1 MSFTVDYTVQFH
13 ETDAAGVVYF
23 ANGLTICHGA
33 YEASLA
39 AVGINL
45 AEFFSPKKLAYPIVR
60 ATIDFWRPMQCG
72 DHVKIELL
80 PQHLDK
86 STFEVQYSILFHGES
101 RQPVAQALTR
111 HVCIGVPERQRHPL
125 PTEIEDWIQRWGECA
140 SR

>member
-1 MSFTVDYTVQFH
+1 MSFTVDHTVQFH

-39 AVGINL
+39 AADINL
-45 AEFFSPKKLAYPIVR
+45 AEFFSPKKLAFPIVR

-80 PQHLDK
+80 PQPLDK
-86 STFEVQYSILFHGES
+86 STFEVQYSILSPSQS
-101 RQPVAQALTR
+101 RQPVAHALTR
-111 HVCIGVPERQRHPL
+111 HVCINLPERQRHSL
-125 PTEIEDWIQRWGECA
+125 PTEVEVWLQRWGECA
-140 SR
+140 NR